1 MDVYRVG
8 VAETRDRTIVFVPF
22 VITWIGLL
30 GASHASVFSNKSLV
44 SKRYEFSKSIPRR
57 EPDPSGILLG
67 L

>member
-1 MDVYRVG
+1 MYRVG

-44 SKRYEFSKSIPRR
+44 SKRYEFSKSPVSYWDYSSVKIPW
-57 EPDPSGILLG
+57 G
-67 L
+67 

>member
-1 MDVYRVG
+1 MYRVDA
-8 VAETRDRTIVFVPF
+8 AETRDRTLVFVPF
-22 VITWIGLL
+22 VITWIGIL

-44 SKRYEFSKSIPRR
+44 SERYEFSKSIPRR